1 MMWTTVVSERKEM
14 CNAPSAIE
22 HIAFVSGA
30 VADML
35 AARAV
40 ILSPRCENLMVV
52 SPLGMVPKP
61 HTKKYR
67 LTVILR

>member
-22 HIAFVSGA
+22 HIAFVSD
-30 VADML
+30 VISEML
-35 AARAV
+35 AAIAV
-40 ILSPRCENLMVV
+40 TLLPRGKKPMVV